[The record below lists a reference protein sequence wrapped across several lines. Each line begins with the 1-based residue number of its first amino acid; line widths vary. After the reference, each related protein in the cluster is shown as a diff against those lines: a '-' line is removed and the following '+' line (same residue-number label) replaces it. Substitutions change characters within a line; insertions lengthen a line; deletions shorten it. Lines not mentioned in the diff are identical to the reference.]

1 MTFHTG
7 ENLLDVLEQNFS
19 VEEDKG
25 FITSINGQSQNT
37 EEKNIGCS
45 VWMVK
50 IQKWA
55 QKKRF

>member
-1 MTFHTG
+1 M
-7 ENLLDVLEQNFS
+7 LEQNFS

-50 IQKWA
+50 IQK
-55 QKKRF
+55 